1 MTRLY
6 TFVAAAAALLPASLM
21 AQQLDWIP
29 VPQANGESRLDG
41 QAGPI
46 FGKPF
51 TATEVRHSTQV
62 LADGTKVERNDTST
76 FARDGHGRMR
86 TANDKTILIFDPV
99 AGFNYGLNLQPKT
112 YEKAALP
119 TKLNAVAIA
128 VAGGRSSTS
137 TSSGDGRA
145 MTPGLPKNAVTEEL
159 SPQMINGVQARGSRI
174 TMTIP
179 AGTFGNDRDIK
190 VVNERWYSDDLQ
202 VLLKSTNNDP
212 RFGVSTYE
220 LTNIVRTEPDPATF
234 LVPSDYRL
242 KSADAR

>member
-1 MTRLY
+1 MTRPLI
-6 TFVAAAAALLPASLM
+6 VIAALLPACM
-21 AQQLDWIP
+21 AAQQLDWIP
-29 VPQANGESRLDG
+29 VPQANGSSRLDG
-41 QAGPI
+41 QAGPV

-62 LADGTKVERNDTST
+62 LADGTKVERSDTST

-86 TANDKTILIFDPV
+86 TANEKSILIFDPV
-99 AGFNYGLNLQPKT
+99 AGFNYGLELHSKT

-137 TSSGDGRA
+137 TSSGSGRPV
-145 MTPGLPKNAVTEEL
+145 TPELPKGTVTEDL
-159 SPQMINGVQARGSRI
+159 TPQMINGVQARGSRI

-179 AGTFGNDRDIK
+179 ANTFGNDREIK

-202 VLLKSTNNDP
+202 VLLKSTNSDP
-212 RFGVSTYE
+212 RFGVTTYE
-220 LTNIVRTEPDPATF
+220 LTNIVRTEPDPASF

-242 KSADAR
+242 K